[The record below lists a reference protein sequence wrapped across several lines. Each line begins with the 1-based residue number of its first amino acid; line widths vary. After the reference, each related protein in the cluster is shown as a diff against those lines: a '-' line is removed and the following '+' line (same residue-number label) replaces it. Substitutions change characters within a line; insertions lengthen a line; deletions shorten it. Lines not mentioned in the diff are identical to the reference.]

1 VDRRS
6 SYRNLRAGLLLGVLA
21 IFAFGMTFVFAVF
34 YIA

>member
-6 SYRNLRAGLLLGVLA
+6 SYRNLRAGLWLASLA

>member
-6 SYRNLRAGLLLGVLA
+6 AYRNLRAGLLLASLA
-21 IFAFGMTFVFAVF
+21 ILAFGMTFAFSIL

>member
-6 SYRNLRAGLLLGVLA
+6 SYRNLRAGLLLASLA
-21 IFAFGMTFVFAVF
+21 IFAFGMTFAFAIL